1 MSRSGFT
8 LIELLVVIAII
19 AILAGLLMP
28 AVALARQSA
37 QSAACANNLRQCGIG
52 MFAIDGDEGHL
63 PSAHD
68 FKLNFG
74 SGWTKRGGFDI
85 RLMDVLGGPGKILGC
100 PSDRLGKA
108 VTQTSGYSGGV
119 YTAKRSYAMSCAPY
133 AGNSARGYAV
143 SWAQLWNF
151 SAFAQDGGAALA
163 SIQDPSGTILL
174 TERHSAHPDEEFG
187 DTWGNGLVTV
197 VNLTLAHRGRANA
210 VFCDGHIQS
219 ITRVDSVGTG
229 NIGVVG
235 VDAKGMWTT
244 TAGD

>member
-1 MSRSGFT
+1 MSRFAFT

-37 QSAACANNLRQCGIG
+37 HSAACGNNLRQCGIG
-52 MFAIDGDEGHL
+52 MVAIDGDDGRL

-74 SGWTKRGGFDI
+74 SGWSKRGGFDI

-100 PSDRLGKA
+100 PGDRLGKS
-108 VTQTSGYSGGV
+108 VTQTSGYSGGI
-119 YTAKRSYAMSCAPY
+119 YKAKRSYSMSCAPW
-133 AGNSARGYAV
+133 AGNSAKDYAV
-143 SWAQLWNF
+143 SWAQTWNF
-151 SAFAQDGGAALA
+151 SANAQDGAASLA

-174 TERHSAHPDEEFG
+174 SEHHSAHPDREFG

-210 VFCDGHIQS
+210 VFCDGHVQS
-219 ITRVDSVGTG
+219 ITRVNSVGTG

-235 VDAKGMWTT
+235 IDAKGMWTT
-244 TAGD
+244 RAND